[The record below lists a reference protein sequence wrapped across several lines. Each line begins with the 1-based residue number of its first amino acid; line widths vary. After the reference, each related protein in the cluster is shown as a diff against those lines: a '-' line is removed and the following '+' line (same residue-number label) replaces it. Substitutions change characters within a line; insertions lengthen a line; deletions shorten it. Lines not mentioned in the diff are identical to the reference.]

1 MVLSEFRAEIE
12 SFFAIRSS
20 GSQFSADGKVSSPR
34 PPALAHSNLEL
45 CVEILSEKPAAQLFQ
60 MILKLSIDF
69 VPDDIKETRFA
80 TGACY
85 LRRGSVAIISAA
97 D

>member
-12 SFFAIRSS
+12 SFFEIGFA
-20 GSQFSADGKVSSPR
+20 GSQLSADWKVSAPGPSAPG
-34 PPALAHSNLEL
+34 HSNLEL
-45 CVEILSEKPAAQLFQ
+45 RVQILSEKPAAQLFQ
-60 MILKLSIDF
+60 AMLKLFLDP
-69 VPDDIKETRFA
+69 VPNDVKKPRFA

-85 LRRGSVAIISAA
+85 FGRNSVAIIDAV